1 MSINTILLIKPA
13 SALQKT
19 AVYGILL
26 LHTDV
31 VTLYCLII
39 ILFTTKEQKMNCLF
53 YCMMTSSGIINH
65 SFSIFIRSGL
75 YFIKV
80 IISLS
85 LIYLN
90 TNIQMTK

>member
-26 LHTDV
+26 LRTDV

-53 YCMMTSSGIINH
+53 Y
-65 SFSIFIRSGL
+65 
-75 YFIKV
+75 
-80 IISLS
+80 
-85 LIYLN
+85 
-90 TNIQMTK
+90 